1 MKKLFALLLTVLFLT
16 ATGVVMADTTTP
28 APTVKKHHK
37 GHKGHKKSTTAPAAT
52 DSAASTTK

>member
-1 MKKLFALLLTVLFLT
+1 MKKLFALLMTVLFLT

-37 GHKGHKKSTTAPAAT
+37 GHKHKKPTMAPAAA
-52 DSAASTTK
+52 SAASTTK

>member
-1 MKKLFALLLTVLFLT
+1 MKKLFALLMTVLFLT

-37 GHKGHKKSTTAPAAT
+37 GHKHKKTAPAAAA
-52 DSAASTTK
+52 SAPSTTK